1 MQIMERQTQK
11 NNNKEQD
18 YHYCQMLAA
27 VVPSVNAK
35 WEVKEVPDLQPGTNQ
50 VLIKIH
56 ASGICYTDVH
66 ITKGGLGVKF
76 PHTIGHEPAGEI
88 VALGESVTTRKV
100 GDRVGVPWVQST
112 CGRCEWCQRGKL
124 FFCPGQIGTGINIAG
139 SHAEYMVAYA
149 AATQLLPN
157 SLSYDQA
164 APIFCAGFTVYSGL
178 RFADPKPHER
188 IAVLGIGGLGH
199 LGVQYAKAA
208 GFETIAVT
216 HSKDKQ
222 ELAYKLGADSVVA
235 DGKELSEE
243 GGGGAD
249 VILATSNSYKA
260 TADSLKGLRPDGRL
274 ILMGVSATEPL
285 TLSPELLFKRGR
297 IIGSTQNDREH
308 LFEALDY
315 AAKGKV
321 RVMTE
326 IFPLEEISNA
336 YDKVANGSVRFKAVI
351 EPIR

>member
-1 MQIMERQTQK
+1 
-11 NNNKEQD
+11 
-18 YHYCQMLAA
+18 MLSS
-27 VVPSVNAK
+27 VIPSVNAK
-35 WEVKEVPDLQPGTNQ
+35 WEVKEIPTPQAGTNQ

-88 VALGESVTTRKV
+88 VALGEGVTTRKV
-100 GDRVGVPWVQST
+100 GDRVGVPWLQST

-124 FFCPGQIGTGINIAG
+124 FFCPNQIATGINIAG

-149 AATQLLPN
+149 DATQLIPTG
-157 SLSYDQA
+157 LSYDQA
-164 APIFCAGFTVYSGL
+164 APIFCAGYTVYSGL

-188 IAVLGIGGLGH
+188 VAVVGIGALGH
-199 LGVQYAKAA
+199 LGIQYSKAA

-216 HSKDKQ
+216 HSKDKE
-222 ELAYKLGADSVVA
+222 ELAYKLGADSVVSN
-235 DGKELSEE
+235 GEGLLKEGQHGSPY
-243 GGGGAD
+243 GGNSGAD

-260 TADSLKGLRPDGRL
+260 TADSIKGLRPDGRFV
-274 ILMGVSATEPL
+274 LMGVSTEPF
-285 TLSPELLFKRGR
+285 TISPEILFKRAR

-308 LFEALDY
+308 LYEALDY
-315 AAKGKV
+315 VAKGKV

-336 YDKVANGSVRFKAVI
+336 YDKVANGNVRFKAVI
-351 EPIR
+351 KPIR

>member
-1 MQIMERQTQK
+1 MERQTQK

-56 ASGICYTDVH
+56 ASGICYADVH

-88 VALGESVTTRKV
+88 VALGEGVTTRKV

-124 FFCPGQIGTGINIAG
+124 FFCSDQIGTGINIAG

-149 AATQLLPN
+149 AATQLLPY

-178 RFADPKPHER
+178 RFADPKPH
-188 IAVLGIGGLGH
+188 
-199 LGVQYAKAA
+199 
-208 GFETIAVT
+208 
-216 HSKDKQ
+216 
-222 ELAYKLGADSVVA
+222 
-235 DGKELSEE
+235 
-243 GGGGAD
+243 
-249 VILATSNSYKA
+249 
-260 TADSLKGLRPDGRL
+260 
-274 ILMGVSATEPL
+274 
-285 TLSPELLFKRGR
+285 
-297 IIGSTQNDREH
+297 
-308 LFEALDY
+308 
-315 AAKGKV
+315 
-321 RVMTE
+321 
-326 IFPLEEISNA
+326 
-336 YDKVANGSVRFKAVI
+336 
-351 EPIR
+351 